1 MTCAVRTPLKVEEP
15 GLRDAMRQAAGGV
28 SVVTAGIGADRAGL
42 TVVSAT
48 SLSVDPPTMI
58 VCVNRAA
65 SALPVIRR
73 YRHFCVNILTVDQQ
87 AVAERFSGRGGVYGE
102 GRYAGATWSQL
113 ETGALALDGAL
124 ASIDCVVDEMIERH
138 SHAILIGSV
147 SAIRL
152 GHGRPLIYSQGGYG
166 EFLAA

>member
-28 SVVTAGIGADRAGL
+28 CVVTAGIGAERTGL
-42 TVVSAT
+42 TVISAT
-48 SLSVDPPTMI
+48 SLSIDPPTMI
-58 VCVNRAA
+58 VCVNRAG
-65 SALPVIRR
+65 SVMPVIRR
-73 YRHFCVNILTVDQQ
+73 YRHFCVNILAAGQQ
-87 AVAERFSGRGGVYGE
+87 AIADRFSGRDGSRGE
-102 GRYAGATWSQL
+102 GRYAGATWSLL

-152 GHGRPLIYSQGGYG
+152 GHGEPLLYSQGHYG
-166 EFLAA
+166 EFSAA